1 MNLVLRFLIMA
12 KGLLYILF
20 LILSFNAFQL
30 RADEIIKKNLS
41 DFTQLIVQ
49 GRMAVILEEGK
60 QYTAEIKI
68 KSQDVD
74 PEKIAFVS
82 KGSQMII
89 KYTGLSL
96 RELDMV
102 IVLKVP
108 NLDLIESRQGA
119 RISMASTMRIKSPKI
134 NVNVFAGGVI
144 TGKFDVD
151 LADVNVDQ
159 GGDIV
164 LVGTA
169 KQLIAN
175 VTTGGSIDA
184 VSFIA
189 NNGVVKVRMGGNITV
204 NFRET
209 LNASV
214 FSGGVI
220 KYRGSGTITEKITLG
235 GSIEK
240 L

>member
-1 MNLVLRFLIMA
+1 MFKGIFLI
-12 KGLLYILF
+12 YIITF
-20 LILSFNAFQL
+20 FYSFDL
-30 RADEIIKKNLS
+30 KADEIIKKNLS
-41 DFTQLIVQ
+41 DYTQLIVQ
-49 GRMAVILEEGK
+49 GRIPVILEEGK
-60 QYTAEIKI
+60 QYSAEIKI
-68 KSQDVD
+68 KSEDID

-89 KYTGLSL
+89 KYTGLTL

-102 IVLKVP
+102 IILKVP
-108 NLDLIESRQGA
+108 NIDLIESRQGA
-119 RISMASTMRIKSPKI
+119 RISMAANMRIKSPKI
-134 NVNVFAGGVI
+134 IVNVFAGGVV
-144 TGKFDVD
+144 TGKFDVES
-151 LADVNVDQ
+151 AEANVDQ

-164 LVGTA
+164 LVGTT
-169 KQLIAN
+169 KQFIGN

-189 NNGVVKVRMGGNITV
+189 NNGVVKVRMGGSILV

-220 KYRGSGTITEKITLG
+220 RYRGNGTITEKITLG
-235 GSIEK
+235 GTIEK

>member
-1 MNLVLRFLIMA
+1 MISRIVFILYLVL
-12 KGLLYILF
+12 
-20 LILSFNAFQL
+20 FNSVYL
-30 RADEIIKKNLS
+30 KADEIIRKNLS
-41 DFTQLIVQ
+41 DYTQLIVQ

-96 RELDMV
+96 KELEMV
-102 IVLKVP
+102 IVLRVP

-119 RISMASTMRIKSPKI
+119 RISMAATMRIKSPKI
-134 NVNVFAGGVI
+134 TLNVFAGGVI
-144 TGKFDVD
+144 TGKFDVES
-151 LADVNVDQ
+151 AEVNVDQ
-159 GGDIV
+159 GGDIA

-169 KQLIAN
+169 KQLVAN

-184 VSFIA
+184 LSFIV

-209 LNASV
+209 LNATV

-220 KYRGSGTITEKITLG
+220 KYRGNGTITEKISLG
-235 GSIEK
+235 GTIEK
-240 L
+240 F

>member
-1 MNLVLRFLIMA
+1 MI
-12 KGLLYILF
+12 KGIFILLFFTCLNIF
-20 LILSFNAFQL
+20 HVS
-30 RADEIIKKNLS
+30 ADEIIKKNLS
-41 DFTQLIVQ
+41 DYTQLIVQ

-96 RELDMV
+96 KELDMV
-102 IVLKVP
+102 IILKVP

-119 RISMASTMRIKSPKI
+119 RISMAANMRIKSPKI
-134 NVNVFAGGVI
+134 TVNVFAGGVI
-144 TGKFDVD
+144 TGKFDVES
-151 LADVNVDQ
+151 ADVNVDQ

-169 KQLIAN
+169 KQFLAN

-184 VSFIA
+184 LSFIS
-189 NNGVVKVRMGGNITV
+189 NNSVVKVRMGGNIIV

-220 KYRGSGTITEKITLG
+220 KYRGNGTITEKISLG
-235 GSIEK
+235 GTIEK

>member
-1 MNLVLRFLIMA
+1 MIKKIIFIFFIFLA
-12 KGLLYILF
+12 NTFYV
-20 LILSFNAFQL
+20 N
-30 RADEIIKKNLS
+30 ADEIIKKNLS
-41 DFTQLIVQ
+41 DYTQLIVQ

-96 RELDMV
+96 KELDMV
-102 IVLKVP
+102 IVLRVP

-119 RISMASTMRIKSPKI
+119 RISMSASMRIKSPKI
-134 NVNVFAGGVI
+134 VVNVFAGGVV
-144 TGKFDVD
+144 TGKFDVE
-151 LADVNVDQ
+151 LAEVNVDQ

-164 LVGTA
+164 LVGTS

-175 VTTGGSIDA
+175 VTTGGNIDA
-184 VSFIA
+184 LSFIS
-189 NNGVVKVRMGGNITV
+189 NNSVVKVRMGGSIIV

-214 FSGGVI
+214 FSGGII
-220 KYRGSGTITEKITLG
+220 KYRGNGTITEKISLG
-235 GSIEK
+235 GTIEK

>member
-1 MNLVLRFLIMA
+1 MTVKTFL
-12 KGLLYILF
+12 ILF
-20 LILSFNAFQL
+20 LSLFSVL
-30 RADEIIKKNLS
+30 YTKADEIIKKNLS
-41 DFTQLIVQ
+41 DYSQLIVQ

-60 QYTAEIKI
+60 VFTAEIKI

-82 KGSQMII
+82 KGSQMIV
-89 KYTGLSL
+89 KYTGLTL
-96 RELDMV
+96 KELDMV
-102 IVLKVP
+102 IVLRVP
-108 NLDLIESRQGA
+108 SLDLVESRQGA
-119 RISMASTMRIKSPKI
+119 RISMSPSMRIKSPKI
-134 NVNVFAGGVI
+134 IVNVFAGGVI
-144 TGKFDVD
+144 TGKFDVES
-151 LADVNVDQ
+151 AEVNVDQ

-175 VTTGGSIDA
+175 VTTGGSIEA
-184 VSFIA
+184 VSFIS
-189 NNGVVKVRMGGNITV
+189 NNAVVKVRMGGNIMV

-209 LNASV
+209 LNATV

-220 KYRGSGTITEKITLG
+220 KYRGNGIITEKISLG
-235 GSIEK
+235 GTIEK

>member
-1 MNLVLRFLIMA
+1 MFKSLIF
-12 KGLLYILF
+12 ILF
-20 LILSFNAFQL
+20 LSLFNISQVL
-30 RADEIIKKNLS
+30 ADEIIKKNLS
-41 DFTQLIVQ
+41 DYSQLIVQ

-89 KYTGLSL
+89 KYTGLTL
-96 RELDMV
+96 KELDMV
-102 IVLKVP
+102 IILKVP

-119 RISMASTMRIKSPKI
+119 RISMAASMRIKSPKI
-134 NVNVFAGGVI
+134 ILNVFAGGVV
-144 TGKFDVD
+144 TGKFDVES
-151 LADVNVDQ
+151 AEVNVDQ
-159 GGDIV
+159 GGDVV
-164 LVGTA
+164 LVGTS
-169 KQLIAN
+169 KQFIAN

-184 VSFIA
+184 LSFIS
-189 NNGVVKVRMGGNITV
+189 NNGVVKVRMGGSIIV

-220 KYRGSGTITEKITLG
+220 KYRGTGTITEKVSLG
-235 GSIEK
+235 GTIEK